1 MMKPWYDRPIEI
13 RNLFNPAFCG
23 VLLARAIK
31 AFEAEDE
38 RGMPYSLSLLVLPL
52 SLHRESRQAICA
64 SNKAY
69 FLKVVDGNPEL
80 LVGFPGRARSYL
92 HYTFEAFG
100 MLMHTGSIQVRDDGR
115 IKLVPRRVSPQ
126 GLGSAECRECEQA
139 AKLLGRE
146 FARLRDRVTIYT
158 MLGVK
163 P

>member
-1 MMKPWYDRPIEI
+1 MKPWHERPIEI

-31 AFEAEDE
+31 TFEAEDE
-38 RGMPYSLSLLVLPL
+38 RGMPFSLALLVLPL
-52 SLHRESRQAICA
+52 SLHRQSRQSICA

-69 FLKVVDGNPEL
+69 FLKVVEGNPEL
-80 LVGFPGRARSYL
+80 LIGFAERTRSYL
-92 HYTFEAFG
+92 PYTLEAFG
-100 MLMHTGSIQVRDDGR
+100 VLMDRGCIHVADEGR
-115 IKLVPRRVSPQ
+115 IKLVPRRVS
-126 GLGSAECRECEQA
+126 LKKLNSAECQECEQA
-139 AKLLGRE
+139 ARLLGRE

>member
-1 MMKPWYDRPIEI
+1 MKFWHDRPIEI

-31 AFEAEDE
+31 AFEAEDA
-38 RGMPYSLSLLVLPL
+38 RGISFSLALLVLPL
-52 SLHRESRQAICA
+52 SLHRHSRQTICA

-69 FLKVVDGNPEL
+69 FLKVVEKNPEL
-80 LVGFPGRARSYL
+80 LIGFSERVRSYL
-92 HYTFEAFG
+92 PYTFEAFG
-100 MLMHTGSIQVRDDGR
+100 LLMQMGCIQITDEGR
-115 IKLVPRRVSPQ
+115 IKLLPRRVSPKE
-126 GLGSAECRECEQA
+126 LDSAECQECEQA

-158 MLGVK
+158 MLGIK

>member
-1 MMKPWYDRPIEI
+1 MKPWLERPIEI

-23 VLLARAIK
+23 VLLARAFK

-38 RGMPYSLSLLVLPL
+38 RGMPYSLTLLILPL
-52 SLHRESRQAICA
+52 SLHRQSREAIRA

-69 FLKVVDGNPEL
+69 FLKVVGRNPGL
-80 LVGFPGRARSYL
+80 LVGFSDRARSYL
-92 HYTFEAFG
+92 PYTFEAFG
-100 MLMHTGSIQVRDDGR
+100 MLMHTGCIRVSDQGR

-126 GLGSAECRECEQA
+126 QLGSPECQQCEQA
-139 AKLLGRE
+139 ARLLGRE
-146 FARLRDRVTIYT
+146 FARLGDRVTIYT